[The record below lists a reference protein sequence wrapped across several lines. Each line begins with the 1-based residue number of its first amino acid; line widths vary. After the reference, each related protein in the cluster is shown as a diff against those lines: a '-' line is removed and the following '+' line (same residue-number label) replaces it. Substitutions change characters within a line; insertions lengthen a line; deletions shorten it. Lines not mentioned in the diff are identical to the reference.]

1 MQGTSPFMAI
11 ATLQKKKVLQ
21 NPAHDLE
28 SIYYVLLYFCLK
40 YTRPGVT
47 RPLKAIDD
55 WFMQVSFEWIGL
67 KKKYQLENIDS
78 LLEQLE
84 PFFADL
90 SGCLRE
96 LWDVLFEPEYTPKG
110 HVWRDLDQ
118 CVGTHDGML
127 HILEATLL
135 GLPDVDPVA
144 ASPPLTK
151 SLKPPLARKSSTKSL
166 KPPLTKP
173 NSRKQSSTRK
183 KLSSSRQA
191 PSAPVPSSSQQPP
204 SRRSLSLRK
213 RRAQDSPPREDSDS
227 GVQPVGRS
235 RERAKRV
242 RSNTKRA

>member
-11 ATLQKKKVLQ
+11 AMLRKNKVLQ

-55 WFMQVSFEWIGL
+55 WFMRVSFEWIGL
-67 KKKYQLENIDS
+67 KKKYQLENIDG

-84 PFFADL
+84 PYFADL

-96 LWDVLFEPEYTPKG
+96 LWDVLFEPEYTPRG
-110 HVWRDLDQ
+110 NVWRNLDE

-127 HILEATLL
+127 HILEATFLE
-135 GLPDVDPVA
+135 LPDVDPVA
-144 ASPPLTK
+144 APPLTK

-183 KLSSSRQA
+183 KLPSSRQA
-191 PSAPVPSSSQQPP
+191 PSTPEPSSSQQPP
-204 SRRSLSLRK
+204 S
-213 RRAQDSPPREDSDS
+213 
-227 GVQPVGRS
+227 
-235 RERAKRV
+235 
-242 RSNTKRA
+242 